1 MRPIPAA
8 LVILVLCLA
17 SPAPV
22 FAQSSQA
29 SLSTSVPRLINVSG
43 VYRPADKQPL
53 TPLEQ
58 VTFAVYAQ
66 ETGGTPVWQETQQVA
81 VDADGRYAVLLG
93 ATQPDGVP
101 LDVFASGE
109 AQWLGITFHRPGDVE
124 GPRMRITSV
133 PYALHAADAVT
144 LGGRPASDYVLTP
157 TKNGL
162 TTTSAASTTA
172 TADPTVNPLNVVL
185 TGTPNALAKY
195 VNADDVG
202 PSAVSEA
209 SGRLGINT
217 GAALPFDYLHI
228 RFNDPFGAFTGLAV
242 QNLSNNAN
250 AASGM
255 LFYDH
260 NGALTQ
266 FQGFNNTNHGYVIN
280 NIAKNGAN
288 QFDGSYSFLIGSTP
302 RFNVASNGNIGI
314 GTTTPSALLEVSN
327 AVPGGPA
334 NMWMTS
340 YTNAVNPYYLA
351 RRARGT
357 PGAPAAVQNGDGL
370 AGFYGD
376 GYGTTA
382 FGGGFAG
389 GMTVQAVQNW
399 TGHGARHR
407 ARVRDHCVQ
416 YDCHGDPDDPRRG
429 RELRDR
435 HVPSDSTPRNQQRID
450 TSKSRER
457 NDRHLQRGSGRLFL
471 TGRKARGTPAAPT
484 AVQNGDGL
492 LSLSGR
498 GYGTTQF
505 GVGGGATIGM
515 RATEN
520 YTNTAMGGLIQ
531 FFTTP
536 NGTTTLTQRM
546 TIDQNGF
553 VGIGTTPTGMLDI
566 ARDGTTNL
574 TGTSYGGQG
583 TGFKARASRGTLA
596 APTATQSGDELAE
609 FTAAGYGTT
618 GFNETAGWAAFAAEN
633 WTDAAQGTFMGFAT
647 TPVGS
652 NEAQFNLAILPN
664 GNIGVGTPEDVNGFP
679 TATDQASSL
688 WRHSRR
694 HVWHQRLPAELRG
707 HWTYWL
713 LLVRP
718 TLEEEHHAV
727 RTDARQGDGAP
738 AGALLLAER

>member
-1 MRPIPAA
+1 MRPIPTA

-53 TPLEQ
+53 TPLEH

-260 NGALTQ
+260 NGVLTQ

-288 QFDGSYSFLIGSTP
+288 QFDGSYSFLIGSTS
-302 RFNVASNGNIGI
+302 RFYVGANGNVGV
-314 GTTTPSALLEVSN
+314 GTTAPASILDVSN
-327 AVPGGPA
+327 AASPNQGA
-334 NMWMTS
+334 TATLTS
-340 YTNAVNPYYLA
+340 FNTGFGNASTVRA
-351 RRARGT
+351 RRARGS
-357 PGAPAAVQNGDGL
+357 
-370 AGFYGD
+370 AG
-376 GYGTTA
+376 
-382 FGGGFAG
+382 
-389 GMTVQAVQNW
+389 
-399 TGHGARHR
+399 
-407 ARVRDHCVQ
+407 
-416 YDCHGDPDDPRRG
+416 
-429 RELRDR
+429 
-435 HVPSDSTPRNQQRID
+435 
-450 TSKSRER
+450 
-457 NDRHLQRGSGRLFL
+457 
-471 TGRKARGTPAAPT
+471 APT
-484 AVQNGDGL
+484 AL
-492 LSLSGR
+492 LASDILL
-498 GYGTTQF
+498 
-505 GVGGGATIGM
+505 
-515 RATEN
+515 EL
-520 YTNTAMGGLIQ
+520 TAQ
-531 FFTTP
+531 
-536 NGTTTLTQRM
+536 
-546 TIDQNGF
+546 
-553 VGIGTTPTGMLDI
+553 
-566 ARDGTTNL
+566 
-574 TGTSYGGQG
+574 
-583 TGFKARASRGTLA
+583 
-596 APTATQSGDELAE
+596 
-609 FTAAGYGTT
+609 GYGTT
-618 GFNETAGWAAFAAEN
+618 GYGPAAVAAISMGTTQN
-633 WTDAAQGTFMGFAT
+633 WTDAAQGTQISFSTTPNGSTTPGTRMVISNSGNVGIGTFSPLSNLEVSNSIAGTPFAQVTTTTFGNSASASLFVGSKSRGTIAAPAAVLLNDNLAGFLGRGSAT
-647 TPVGS
+647 TVLSGTRGGMFVRAAENWTDTAQGTSIAFNTTTTGTITPATRVTISPSGNVG
-652 NEAQFNLAILPN
+652 
-664 GNIGVGTPEDVNGFP
+664 IGTTNPGTPLEIFRDGETTFVGTSF
-679 TATDQASSL
+679 
-688 WRHSRR
+688 
-694 HVWHQRLPAELRG
+694 
-707 HWTYWL
+707 
-713 LLVRP
+713 
-718 TLEEEHHAV
+718 
-727 RTDARQGDGAP
+727 
-738 AGALLLAER
+738 